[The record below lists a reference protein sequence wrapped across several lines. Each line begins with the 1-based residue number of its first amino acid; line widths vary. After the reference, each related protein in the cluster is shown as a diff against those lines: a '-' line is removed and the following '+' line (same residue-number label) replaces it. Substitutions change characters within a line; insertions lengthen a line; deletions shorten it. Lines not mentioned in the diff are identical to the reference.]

1 MNAATPHYLRIAAED
16 LRRLVADIFVGA
28 GCSAA
33 ESGRIATYLLN
44 ANLAGHDSHGVIR
57 VPRYVR
63 NKREGDVTPDV
74 VVEVATESAA
84 LAVVDG
90 KFGFGQT
97 VGPQAVDIGIAKAK
111 AGGTAIVALRNAGH
125 IGRIGDWAER
135 AAAAGLISIHFVNV
149 AGSQLVAPFGG
160 VDRRMST
167 NPFCVGVPMDPDP
180 PLVLDFA
187 TALVAEGKVLVA
199 SNGGK
204 KVPDDALIEP
214 DGRMSG
220 DPAVLYGPLTANN
233 PRDPRNGPGAIR
245 AFGEHKGSGLAFMC
259 EILAGA
265 FAGGGC
271 AGPPRDV
278 GGRKRIANG
287 MLSIYLA
294 PSFFG
299 SPEAFRA
306 EAKRY
311 IAWFK
316 EARPAAGVDEVLV
329 PGVPETRA
337 RAERLANGV
346 PLPPDTW
353 AAIQATA
360 RDVGLGADRIPKPI
374 G

>member
-1 MNAATPHYLRIAAED
+1 MAATPVRVAAD
-16 LRRLVADIFVGA
+16 ALRRFVAEIFVGA
-28 GCSAA
+28 GCSPA
-33 ESGRIATYLLN
+33 ESERIGFYLVN

-57 VPRYVR
+57 VPRYVV
-63 NKREGDVTPDV
+63 NKRGGDVTPDAV
-74 VVEVATESAA
+74 VDIVTENDT

-90 KFGFGQT
+90 RFGFGQT

-111 AGGTAIVALRNAGH
+111 TGGTAIVALRNSGH

-135 AAAAGLISIHFVNV
+135 AAAAGQISIHFVNV

-167 NPFCVGVPMDPDP
+167 NPFCVGVPMDPAP

-187 TALVAEGKVLVA
+187 TSMVAEGKVLVA
-199 SNGGK
+199 ANGGK
-204 KVPDDALIEP
+204 PVPDDALISP
-214 DGRMSG
+214 DGQMSG
-220 DPAVLYGPLTANN
+220 DPAVLYGPIATNAA
-233 PRDPRNGPGAIR
+233 RDPRNGPGALR
-245 AFGEHKGSGLAFMC
+245 TFGAHKGSGLAFMC

-299 SPEAFRA
+299 SPEAYRE
-306 EAKRY
+306 EAQRY
-311 IAWFK
+311 VDWFK
-316 EARPAAGVDEVLV
+316 ESRPAERDGEVLV
-329 PGVPETRA
+329 PGEPEARA

-346 PLPPDTW
+346 PLQPDTW
-353 AAIQATA
+353 AALQATA
-360 RDVGLGADRIPKPI
+360 RDVGLAADRIPRAS
-374 G
+374 

>member
-1 MNAATPHYLRIAAED
+1 MAPAYIRVAADKLRDFVTE
-16 LRRLVADIFVGA
+16 IFVAA
-28 GCSAA
+28 GCSPA
-33 ESGRIATYLLN
+33 ESGRIGFYLVN

-63 NKREGDVTPDV
+63 NRREGDTTPDV
-74 VVEVATESAA
+74 VVDVVLENPTM
-84 LAVVDG
+84 AVVDG
-90 KFGFGQT
+90 KYGFGQT
-97 VGPQAVDIGIAKAK
+97 VAPQAVDIGLAKAK
-111 AGGTAIVALRNAGH
+111 AGGAAVVALRNSGH

-135 AAAAGLISIHFVNV
+135 AAAAGQISIHFVNV
-149 AGSQLVAPFGG
+149 AGSRLVAPFGG

-187 TALVAEGKVLVA
+187 TSLVAEGKVLVA

-204 KVPDDALIEP
+204 PVPDNALIEP

-233 PRDPRNGPGAIR
+233 PRDPRNGSGAIR
-245 AFGEHKGSGLAFMC
+245 AFGEHKGSGLAFIC

-265 FAGGGC
+265 LAGGGC
-271 AGPPRDV
+271 AGPPRDI
-278 GGRKRIANG
+278 GGRGRIANG

-294 PSFFG
+294 PSFYG
-299 SPEAFRA
+299 SPEAFRE

-316 EARPAAGVDEVLV
+316 DSRPASRGGEVLV
-329 PGVPETRA
+329 PGEPEARA

-346 PLPPDTW
+346 PLQPDTW
-353 AAIQATA
+353 AGLQGTA
-360 RDVGLGADRIPKPI
+360 RDVGLAAERIPRPL

>member
-1 MNAATPHYLRIAAED
+1 MAAND
-16 LRRLVADIFVGA
+16 LRVAADALRGFVAEIFVAA
-28 GCSAA
+28 GCSPA
-33 ESGRIATYLLN
+33 EAGRIGQYLVA
-44 ANLAGHDSHGVIR
+44 ANLTGHDSHGVIR

-63 NKREGDVTPDV
+63 NVREGDTERDV
-74 VVEVATESAA
+74 AVEIVHQNAA
-84 LAVVDG
+84 MAVVDG

-97 VGPQAVDIGIAKAK
+97 AAPQAVDLGIAKAK
-111 AGGTAIVALRNAGH
+111 EGGAAVVALRNAGH

-135 AAAAGLISIHFVNV
+135 AAAAGVLSIHFVNV

-160 VDRRMST
+160 VDRKMST

-187 TALVAEGKVLVA
+187 TSLVAEGKVLVA

-204 KVPDDALIEP
+204 PVPDDALIEP
-214 DGRMSG
+214 NGRKSG

-233 PRDPRNGPGAIR
+233 PRDPRTGPGAIR
-245 AFGEHKGSGLAFMC
+245 AFGEHKGSGHAFMC

-271 AGPPRDV
+271 AGPPRAV
-278 GGRKRIANG
+278 GGRARIANG

-294 PSFFG
+294 PAHFG

-306 EAKRY
+306 EAARY
-311 IAWFK
+311 IAWFR
-316 EARPAAGVDEVLV
+316 ESRPSTRGGEVLT
-329 PGVPETRA
+329 PGQPEARA
-337 RAERLANGV
+337 RADRLANGV
-346 PLPPDTW
+346 PLQPDTW
-353 AAIQATA
+353 AALQAAA
-360 RDVGLGADRIPKPI
+360 REVGLAADRIPRPL